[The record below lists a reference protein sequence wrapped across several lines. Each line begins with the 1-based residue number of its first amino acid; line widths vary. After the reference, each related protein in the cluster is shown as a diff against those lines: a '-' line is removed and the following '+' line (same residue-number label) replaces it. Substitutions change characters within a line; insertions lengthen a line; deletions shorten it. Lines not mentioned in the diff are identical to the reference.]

1 MPNTYECP
9 VVIPWSRPPGDIRSA
24 RLAEYVRTVIPQ
36 RLLQFTVFSLD
47 KTYHFIGGYLVGMKT
62 SNPFALFGMT
72 RCQIELLAAA
82 YTTVSVIRS
91 LVSSAPD
98 ESSVSQVDRALVRF
112 LYGNRAGL
120 FAKFAE
126 MDPDSSS
133 IPRTAEKDWT
143 AVNILTLIDKAAKNP
158 EFETLRI
165 DYDRLCEYL
174 HPNMLSNFSLT
185 EPFLRDGHTWIRV
198 HRRDEI
204 VTSGLSR
211 RPLR

>member
-1 MPNTYECP
+1 M
-9 VVIPWSRPPGDIRSA
+9 I
-24 RLAEYVRTVIPQ
+24 
-36 RLLQFTVFSLD
+36 QFTAFSLD
-47 KTYHFIGGYLVGMKT
+47 KTHHFIDGYLAGMKT
-62 SNPFALFGMT
+62 GNPFALFGMT

-82 YTTVSVIRS
+82 YAPVSVIRS

-112 LYGNRAGL
+112 LYGNRADL
-120 FAKFAE
+120 FVSFAE
-126 MDPDSSS
+126 IDRDSSS
-133 IPRTAEKDWT
+133 IPPTAEKDWT

-174 HPNMLSNFSLT
+174 HPNLLSSFCLT
-185 EPFLRDGHTWIRV
+185 EPFLRDGHTWIRI

-204 VTSGLSR
+204 VTSRAVRTTLGVMAEWTDATIALVNSVDWPFGVG
-211 RPLR
+211 PLAPRGGGQ